1 MEFPRNGTVYK
12 PSVCSLECQPKS
24 HRSKMNDRQCC
35 WTCSQCGVGEYVNQS
50 NPYVCMTCITGFSPT
65 QQGNSCQPIPEN
77 YFSYS
82 NPFSAFLSVVSLI
95 GLTITIFV
103 MIAFIIHRNTPIV
116 KASSLSTSI
125 MLLFG
130 IGLSFIT
137 SIIVLGPPSSALC
150 TFVRLSLGLSYTVGY
165 SAISAKL
172 YMLNVIFNY
181 KSAPAGNEQKGG
193 KGPTIFQRGKHLL
206 RNAMLF
212 AHALIAVHVVFL
224 LSWILLAIPRTE
236 NIYSQTGS
244 DVINTIVCSDAL
256 SFSYLA
262 ALIWPF
268 VLMIVCII
276 YVKKL
281 QNIPNGFN
289 EKNSILYCTTV
300 SFILWIVFVP
310 VYAHSSDNSLRV
322 ITMSFASFL
331 HGSLLLTTLFL
342 HKVYI
347 MLFRKE
353 KNSKEAV
360 MGGSMSTSQG
370 NAGPSNARGIGVSG
384 QGFANASS
392 VTAFSVGGIWMGED
406 ENTQN
411 QQ

>member
-1 MEFPRNGTVYK
+1 MEFPRNEKVYK
-12 PSVCSLECQPKS
+12 PSVCSWECTPRS
-24 HRSKMNDRQCC
+24 YRSKINDKQCC
-35 WTCSQCGVGEYVNQS
+35 WTCSSCGVGEYVNQS
-50 NPYVCMTCITGFSPT
+50 NPYVCMKCMTGFSATP
-65 QQGNSCQPIPEN
+65 QGNSCKPVAEN
-77 YFSYS
+77 HFSYS
-82 NPFSAFLSVVSLI
+82 NPFAAFLSVVSLI
-95 GLTITIFV
+95 GITITILV
-103 MIAFIIHRNTPIV
+103 MIVFIIHRNTPIV

-125 MLLFG
+125 VLLFG
-130 IGLSFIT
+130 IGLAFIT

-172 YMLNVIFNY
+172 YMLNVIFSY
-181 KSAPAGNEQKGG
+181 KPAPDGNEQKGM

-206 RNAMLF
+206 KYAMLI

-224 LSWILLAIPRTE
+224 LSWILLAVPQTE
-236 NIYSQTGS
+236 NIYSKTGS
-244 DVINTIVCSDAL
+244 VVMNTIVCSDAL

-281 QNIPNGFN
+281 QNIPKRVH

-322 ITMSFASFL
+322 ITLSFASFL

-353 KNSKEAV
+353 KELER
-360 MGGSMSTSQG
+360 GGNGRECEHESRQRWSIQREG
-370 NAGPSNARGIGVSG
+370 NGSWWSG
-384 QGFANASS
+384 
-392 VTAFSVGGIWMGED
+392 
-406 ENTQN
+406 
-411 QQ
+411 